1 METQRS
7 GPSRGQQSV
16 PLQAAGLTVR
26 QKQTG
31 PSAAAAAGVQS
42 HQTLRSSAQ
51 LPVPLTIASLP
62 SAPGASRAVPG
73 DHQRGQERGPCPG
86 RHAGTL
92 GTVPP
97 ATEQSLGWKI
107 LQHRWPQAGPQMP
120 GVATPS
126 RRPCFPRESR
136 TPSMHTAGEMG
147 LLFISVHSWVT
158 RSQSREKLAPGGPLT
173 ITRGHQ
179 GPRADRGTCRA
190 RARPPPRR

>member
-1 METQRS
+1 M
-7 GPSRGQQSV
+7 
-16 PLQAAGLTVR
+16 
-26 QKQTG
+26 
-31 PSAAAAAGVQS
+31 
-42 HQTLRSSAQ
+42 
-51 LPVPLTIASLP
+51 
-62 SAPGASRAVPG
+62 PG

-86 RHAGTL
+86 HHAGTL

-107 LQHRWPQAGPQMP
+107 LQQRWPQAGPQMP

-126 RRPCFPRESR
+126 RWPCFPRESR
-136 TPSMHTAGEMG
+136 TPSLHTAGEMG

-190 RARPPPRR
+190 RARPDPLLDGRGSGPWWERKQGRRERRVHPVWTEQCPK